1 MKKHKCTDM
10 VAAAANKAALGGL
23 LVCVLDFFCVNKNDI
38 KNDLKIKNVIK
49 IDEAF

>member
-10 VAAAANKAALGGL
+10 VAAAAANKAALRGL
-23 LVCVLDFFCVNKNDI
+23 LVFQNFFCVNKNDI

>member
-1 MKKHKCTDM
+1 M
-10 VAAAANKAALGGL
+10 VAAAANKAASRGL
-23 LVCVLDFFCVNKNDI
+23 LVLTIAPIVVFQNFFCVNKNDI

>member
-1 MKKHKCTDM
+1 M
-10 VAAAANKAALGGL
+10 VAAAANKAAFREASCFNNCSSR
-23 LVCVLDFFCVNKNDI
+23 CVLEIFCVNKNDI